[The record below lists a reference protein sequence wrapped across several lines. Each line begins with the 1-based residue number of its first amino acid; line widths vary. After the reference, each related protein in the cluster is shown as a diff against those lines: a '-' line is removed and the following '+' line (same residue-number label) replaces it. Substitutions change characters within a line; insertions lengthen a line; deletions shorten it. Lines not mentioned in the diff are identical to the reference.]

1 MSHLEH
7 QQAAQTIQIG
17 FAVLT
22 LSDTR
27 TRDND
32 TSGRLIR
39 EKMTGAGH
47 LLVAEQIIRDE
58 PAELS
63 AVLEEWLTVR
73 ELDVILT
80 NGGTGLSRR
89 DQTIDVI
96 EKRLDRTIVGFGEL
110 FRMLSY
116 KEIGA
121 AAMMSRA
128 VAGTIGG
135 KALFALPGSTN
146 AVRLAMDE
154 LILPQVRHVVREL
167 RK

>member
-7 QQAAQTIQIG
+7 QQASESLAVG

-27 TRDND
+27 TRETD
-32 TSGRLIR
+32 TSGKLIR
-39 EKMTGAGH
+39 ELMIGQGH
-47 LLVAEQIIRDE
+47 NLVAEQIIKDE
-58 PAELS
+58 PLQLS
-63 AVLEEWLTVR
+63 TVLESWLVEPR
-73 ELDVILT
+73 VEIIVT

-96 EKRLDRTIVGFGEL
+96 EKRLDRVIPGFGEI

-116 KEIGA
+116 REIGA
-121 AAMMSRA
+121 AAMLSRA
-128 VAGTIGG
+128 VAGVANG
-135 KALFALPGSTN
+135 KVIFSLPGSTN
-146 AVRLAMDE
+146 AVRLAMND
-154 LILPQVRHVVREL
+154 LILPQVRHVAREL